1 MATLVNARRRAPLFN
16 SRGAHH
22 AWPPERQSER
32 MAELD
37 AQTVKEFHEAEAKG
51 ELTYLERKIN
61 ESAGREL
68 SGSERDAAM

>member
-1 MATLVNARRRAPLFN
+1 
-16 SRGAHH
+16 
-22 AWPPERQSER
+22 